1 MPQDALQQQLVK
13 YLTDVHSTEQNA
25 LSTLRAG
32 AGSVDDPELA
42 AAFREHLAETEEHE
56 RLIADRLAA
65 YEAEPS
71 SLKDAAQKGLAAVTG
86 AIANVA
92 PDTAGKMA
100 IQAYAFEHLEIA
112 SYRMLRR
119 VAERAGDHETVRVAD
134 RILGQ
139 EHAAAETLSTL
150 LERIADHDLHQM
162 GLAA

>member
-1 MPQDALQQQLVK
+1 MPQTALEQQLVK

-32 AGSVDDPELA
+32 AGSVADPELA
-42 AAFREHLAETEEHE
+42 AAFRDHLTETEEHA
-56 RLIADRLAA
+56 RLVGERLAA
-65 YEAEPS
+65 HGAGPS
-71 SLKDAAQKGLAAVTG
+71 TLKDVAQKGVAAVTG
-86 AIANVA
+86 AIANTA

-112 SYRMLRR
+112 SYRMLRQ

-134 RILGQ
+134 RILEQ
-139 EHAAAETLSTL
+139 EHAAAEMLFFFFFFGDDL
-150 LERIADHDLHQM
+150 DLHQM